1 MDSSSS
7 QPVKYLIPEGSSEDC
22 PFLGRFEE
30 EKEKQK
36 EVGNEKQKL
45 DEDSKNSKGEKRIFS
60 AKIWVLLTPKD
71 LGAYSQN
78 FIFFIAYEWAQ

>member
-1 MDSSSS
+1 MQDNDKHSSIIDKWEKKFNNMDSSSS

-45 DEDSKNSKGEKRIFS
+45 DEDSKNNKGKKRIFS
-60 AKIWVLLTPKD
+60 PKFE
-71 LGAYSQN
+71 S
-78 FIFFIAYEWAQ
+78 F